1 MHAVIKFI
9 AYAWFQYVCHTKWC
23 DVMWRRPL
31 NKPLIILNGS
41 IQLRSKWI
49 WNTLQNKKIRTRNCP
64 NQLNYV
70 TLDSTISQLVQV
82 QLPLWIN
89 YIWVNSKWMNNFFFN
104 DYCVMNMAEKECGAS
119 AIDRSWWLA
128 KKVFTI
134 NNTSLNS
141 ILS

>member
-89 YIWVNSKWMNNFFFN
+89 YIWVNSKWMNNFFL
-104 DYCVMNMAEKECGAS
+104 MIIALW
-119 AIDRSWWLA
+119 IWL
-128 KKVFTI
+128 KKNVVR
-134 NNTSLNS
+134 LLS
-141 ILS
+141 IEVGGWPKKFSP